1 MELPPQ
7 DEADLFSYV
16 LAEKSDTRCP
26 IECLN
31 RIPDIIR
38 RANQRLS
45 ITVYRGQ
52 KNMQTTIDFDEGRKK
67 FISTSLDSRG
77 AVNFTDTTEESN
89 FSRLKKAKCC
99 LFTIHLK
106 RVLALRLMDV
116 SFKRAKSGELYH
128 LLSIV
133 KNPQTSNR
141 NDLFS
146 EYITGE
152 EEVLVLGGGTFYKDK
167 QTTNPGFLE
176 TNRGHFETWYVDQ
189 SAPKDDSIVWE
200 EWVNSNKGKNVVLK
214 LNDKPGVETRINAK
228 PHTIYKLKATF
239 QIDELTRTKLIKLG
253 YEEAPN
259 NYPSYSN
266 ILLVERPDH
275 AYLIKNYVDT
285 INIPLKFLYQN
296 RVIVG
301 DRKLN
306 VVLDIDNT
314 LVEFILKNDGKWDGL
329 PEAERSKY
337 KFKDGFVLRPH
348 FHTFFKTLKGL
359 VKSVNLWTWSDVE
372 YGNTVA
378 KMITAE
384 TGCPIQNVWGDVDA
398 EASGEKT
405 GNGKDLNYLWYTK
418 KIFQPCDTIIV
429 DDLPSNSANPSNY
442 QNGILVKPFALWGR
456 VKKNQPYGPYQDL
469 SEDDTLLK
477 VLEELKKIE
486 NDKNVCSDENEE
498 RPPLEDAI
506 RINESGGRRR
516 RKITRRA
523 LRRYGTKRRS

>member
-52 KNMQTTIDFDEGRKK
+52 KNMQTTIDFNEGRKN

-77 AVNFTDTTEESN
+77 AVNFTDTTEESK
-89 FSRLKKAKCC
+89 FSRLKQAKCC

-106 RVLALRLMDV
+106 RVLAIRLLDV
-116 SFKRAKSGELYH
+116 SFKRAKSGELNH
-128 LLSIV
+128 LLLLTQ
-133 KNPQTSNR
+133 NPQSSNR
-141 NDLFS
+141 NDLFN
-146 EYITGE
+146 EYISNE
-152 EEVLVLGGGTFYKDK
+152 EEVIVLGGGTFYKDEK
-167 QTTNPGFLE
+167 ATNPGFLQ
-176 TNRGHFETWYVDQ
+176 TKSGHFETWYVDQ
-189 SAPKDDSIVWE
+189 SPSKDDSIVWE
-200 EWVNSNKGKNVVLK
+200 EWMVSNKGKNVVLK

-239 QIDELTRTKLIKLG
+239 LIDKLTKTKLEKLG
-253 YEEAPN
+253 YKEAPN
-259 NYPSYSN
+259 NYSDYSN
-266 ILLVERPDH
+266 ILLVEKPFSV
-275 AYLIKNYVDT
+275 IEPYVDR
-285 INIPLKFLYQN
+285 INIPFKFLYEN
-296 RVIVG
+296 KVIVG

-314 LVEFILKNDGKWDGL
+314 LVEFILKNDGKWDEL
-329 PEAERSKY
+329 PETERSKY

-348 FHTFFKTLKGL
+348 FHTFFKTLRGL

-398 EASGEKT
+398 EASGEKI
-405 GNGKDLNYLWYTK
+405 GNGKDLYYLWYTK
-418 KIFQPCDTIIV
+418 NIFQPCDTIIV
-429 DDLPSNSANPSNY
+429 DDLPSNSVNSSNY

-469 SEDDTLLK
+469 SGDDTLLK

-486 NDKNVCSDENEE
+486 NDKNVCSDGKEE
-498 RPPLEDAI
+498 TPPLEDAI

-516 RKITRRA
+516 RRKFTRRA
-523 LRRYGTKRRS
+523 LRRYVTKRKF